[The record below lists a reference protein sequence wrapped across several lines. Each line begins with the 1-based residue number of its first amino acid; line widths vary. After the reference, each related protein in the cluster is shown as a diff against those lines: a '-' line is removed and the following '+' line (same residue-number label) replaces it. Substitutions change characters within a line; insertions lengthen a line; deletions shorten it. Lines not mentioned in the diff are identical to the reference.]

1 MRFRMIKFEGRDL
14 LLDRDPGAPRPAL
27 AVEPDPSRAGAQA
40 CHRADWAR
48 RDEKSRGRGRRGW
61 EWEARAGRRVRDRAG
76 RVWRLINAG
85 WAMPILFPLYLLQF
99 LLIKNIIFQQYSLYF
114 MFYI

>member
-14 LLDRDPGAPRPAL
+14 LDRDPGARRPAL

-48 RDEKSRGRGRRGW
+48 RDEKSRGAGPQGMGSRERGG
-61 EWEARAGRRVRDRAG
+61 ECEIGQGGSGD
-76 RVWRLINAG
+76 L
-85 WAMPILFPLYLLQF
+85 
-99 LLIKNIIFQQYSLYF
+99 
-114 MFYI
+114 